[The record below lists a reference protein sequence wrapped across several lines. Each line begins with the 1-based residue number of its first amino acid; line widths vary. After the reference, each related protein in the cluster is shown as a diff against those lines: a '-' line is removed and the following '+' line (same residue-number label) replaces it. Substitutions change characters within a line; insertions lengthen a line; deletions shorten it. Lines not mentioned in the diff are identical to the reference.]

1 MATVCDKLFLKGE
14 TTVYVIL
21 FEKNNTNEYFFLKPK
36 THDKTMID
44 DSYPIHQLLQDKLTS
59 KGSKKLSELKFL
71 EWVYLKTED
80 EITDVNY

>member
-1 MATVCDKLFLKGE
+1 
-14 TTVYVIL
+14 
-21 FEKNNTNEYFFLKPK
+21 
-36 THDKTMID
+36 MID